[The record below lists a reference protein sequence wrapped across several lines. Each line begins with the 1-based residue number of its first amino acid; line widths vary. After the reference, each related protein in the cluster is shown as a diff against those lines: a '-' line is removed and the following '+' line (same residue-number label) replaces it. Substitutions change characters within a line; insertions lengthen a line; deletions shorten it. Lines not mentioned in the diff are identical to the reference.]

1 MFSLLKNEGKTHIL
15 SYFIVIL
22 LRMGLFMAWMG
33 GDKKSPLPKIC
44 HTYATM
50 MKVDAVVPKED
61 RIKSK

>member
-1 MFSLLKNEGKTHIL
+1 
-15 SYFIVIL
+15 
-22 LRMGLFMAWMG
+22 MAWMG

-50 MKVDAVVPKED
+50 MKVGAVVPKED